1 MTELLIPIAQDE
13 KIKLP
18 YNIKMLYVVTVYLPN
33 GEKGEPYSFSSYEG
47 ARNYYTDLDQ
57 LGNLVELTCNVEVYE
72 SEEYSETEYISIA
85 QNFKEL
91 KL

>member
-18 YNIKMLYVVTVYLPN
+18 YRIEMLYVLTVYSPN
-33 GEKGEPYSFSSYEG
+33 GEREETYSFSSYEG
-47 ARNYYTDLDQ
+47 ARNNYIDLDQ

-72 SEEYSETEYISIA
+72 NEEYSKTEYVSIA

-91 KL
+91 G